1 MFEWDDNKN
10 QSNIAKHG
18 VSFDL
23 AKRIFEN
30 PVLTWIDD
38 RVDYGEERS
47 LSVGTVDR
55 VLFLVVVH
63 TTRSK
68 GKIRIISARRAN
80 RSERLRYEEKI
91 R

>member
-1 MFEWDDNKN
+1 MGREQESEQHCQAWRE
-10 QSNIAKHG
+10 
-18 VSFDL
+18 FDL

-30 PVLTWIDD
+30 KVLTWIDD

-68 GKIRIISARRAN
+68 GKIRIISARRAS
-80 RSERLRYEEKI
+80 RSERKRYEEKI
-91 R
+91 L